1 MNAPVATV
9 RSSGWADLPA
19 VTGVWTAAG
28 SQVVPESE
36 VRAALEHGPG
46 LLLVAEAPGIDL
58 LGLPDNAAGLVF
70 WQRLGYLPCPDVLCS
85 KPLDGVVLT
94 VSG

>member
-1 MNAPVATV
+1 MNAPVVTV

-46 LLLVAEAPGIDL
+46 LPLVAEAPGIDL
-58 LGLPDNAAGLVF
+58 LVLPDDAAGLAC
-70 WQRLGYLPCPDVLCS
+70 WQRLGHLPCPDVLCS
-85 KPLDGVVLT
+85 EPLDGVAAT